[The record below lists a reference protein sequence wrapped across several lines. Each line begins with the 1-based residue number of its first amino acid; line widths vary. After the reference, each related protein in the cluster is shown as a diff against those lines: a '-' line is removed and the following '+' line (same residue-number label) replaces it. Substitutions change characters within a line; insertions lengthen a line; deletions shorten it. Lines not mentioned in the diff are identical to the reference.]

1 MRFAPAR
8 AFTIAALVTG
18 LALPGCQRAAGEHQ
32 GAVRASDLNRVA
44 FGRTTP
50 SEVEQLFG
58 APVTRNADGSL
69 VYQLGTERD
78 AESVTFRFR
87 DGVLTRVCRARS

>member
-1 MRFAPAR
+1 MRPASLG
-8 AFTIAALVTG
+8 ALTAVLAAG
-18 LALPGCQRAAGEHQ
+18 LALSACQRAAGEHA
-32 GAVRASDLNRVA
+32 GTVHASDLNRVA

-58 APVTRNADGSL
+58 APLTRNDDGSL
-69 VYQLGTERD
+69 VYQIGAAPE